1 MHLYRPPEIGVTEL
15 ELKEIHVGEVPA
27 KWVKYETLLE
37 ILYVGVS
44 ESQRSPLKVNLLG
57 KIMFSLLISHH
68 STLPTCWVQFETL
81 LIFSNY
87 GLNFI

>member
-44 ESQRSPLKVNLLG
+44 ESQRSPLR
-57 KIMFSLLISHH
+57 
-68 STLPTCWVQFETL
+68 
-81 LIFSNY
+81 
-87 GLNFI
+87 